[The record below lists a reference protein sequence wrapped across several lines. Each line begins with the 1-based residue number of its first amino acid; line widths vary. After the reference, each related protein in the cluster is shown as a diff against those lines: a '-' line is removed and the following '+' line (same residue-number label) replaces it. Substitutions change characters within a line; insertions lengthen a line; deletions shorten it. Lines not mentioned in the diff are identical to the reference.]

1 MGDIVRTRLSMI
13 TGAICA
19 LGVALFA
26 SPALAVPVS
35 VGHSGWLWGDPTPQG
50 NTLNDVVFLGARGF
64 AVGESGTVLRSED
77 GGNTWVGLPSGTQ
90 ADLGQVQEVNAS
102 TVVVGGGCAVRE
114 SENAGAS
121 FHRLPVNDSETS
133 CGTPIASFSFLSPS
147 TGFVEQADGT
157 IFLTTDG
164 GQTVAPKT
172 PVPLNGSGAGRIDF
186 ISPTVGFAITSGA
199 AGGHIYRTADGAGSW
214 SLVASTPATLS
225 DLVFVSS
232 TTAYAVG
239 ANNTLL
245 KSTDEGMTWKA
256 LPLTLPAG
264 SPAQSLTQ
272 ISCSEVMNC
281 LIATAPAAAPGTNV
295 LVRTTDGGATGAL
308 VSPSEQNLLSVAFST
323 ASNAVAVGQGGATV
337 LSSDGGTTFPTQIS
351 HRLGAAFPKLIRIGQ
366 SATDAYAPGAAG
378 QIAAT
383 TSGGASWSLLRVPTS
398 AELVD
403 VGFPTTEV
411 GYAVNTD
418 GTVFRSSTSGLTWSI
433 LNSGGG
439 APTSLLA
446 PNPGTVL
453 LLGPTG
459 VRRSTNAG
467 ASFAAVSATIVTGH
481 KHGKPVK
488 TKLSSFDLA
497 GGAQLAGTA
506 IFAWGT
512 ELLESTNGGGRW
524 TLIARPLPKRS
535 ISSVSFI
542 SATTGY
548 VVSSGRLFFTRNSG
562 RNWKEIVSAGISA
575 IGGAEGLSFSSA
587 SDGYL
592 LSKFNGAGKF
602 PLRTENGGR
611 TWTPEVTP
619 VAITAVTA
627 AGPVDYAAGATS
639 GLFDTTDGGL
649 SATPSTLT
657 LAITGAARRL
667 SMAKL
672 KKIGNRVHLGGTL
685 TPAAGGE
692 EIVISYMSTGGG
704 WHSKVVS
711 ASSSGAFTLIVSG
724 VRSST
729 NFIAQWSGNDV
740 DSGAGTAVTTL
751 TVTRK

>member
-1 MGDIVRTRLSMI
+1 MLAFI

-19 LGVALFA
+19 LGVLLGV
-26 SPALAVPVS
+26 SPALAAPVS
-35 VGHSGWLWGDPTPQG
+35 VGHSGWLWGDPVPQG

-64 AVGESGTVLRSED
+64 AVGELGTVLRSED
-77 GGNTWVGLPSGTQ
+77 SGNTWIGLPSGTG
-90 ADLGQVQEVNAS
+90 ADLGQVQEVNAN

-133 CGTPIASFSFLSPS
+133 CATPIASFSFLSPS
-147 TGFVEQADGT
+147 TGFVEQSDGT

-172 PVPLNGSGAGRIDF
+172 PVPLNGSSAGRISF
-186 ISPTVGFAITSGA
+186 ISPTVGFALTSGA
-199 AGGHIYRTADGAGSW
+199 GGGHIYRTADGAGSW
-214 SLVASTPATLS
+214 SLVATTPATLS
-225 DLVFVSS
+225 DLEFVSA

-245 KSTDEGMTWKA
+245 KSTDEGVTWKA
-256 LPLTLPAG
+256 LPLALPAG
-264 SPAQSLTQ
+264 SPAESLTQ
-272 ISCSEVMNC
+272 ISCSDVMHC
-281 LIATAPAAAPGTNV
+281 LIATAPAAAPSTNV

-308 VSPSEQNLLSVAFST
+308 VSPSQQNLLSVAFAT
-323 ASNAVAVGQGGATV
+323 ASNAVAVGQGGETV

-366 SATDAYAPGAAG
+366 SAMDAYAPGQAG

-383 TSGGASWSLLRVPTS
+383 TNGGASWGLLRVPTS

-411 GYAVNTD
+411 GYAVNID
-418 GTVFRSSTSGLTWSI
+418 GTVFRSATSGLTWSI

-439 APTSLLA
+439 APTALLA
-446 PNPGTVL
+446 PNPSTVL
-453 LLGPTG
+453 LLGPKG
-459 VRRSTNAG
+459 VRRSTNSG
-467 ASFAAVSATIVTGH
+467 ASFASVNASIVISH
-481 KHGKPVK
+481 KHGKAIK
-488 TKLSSFDLA
+488 TKLSTFDLS
-497 GGAQLAGTA
+497 GGAQLVGTA
-506 IFAWGT
+506 IFAWSA
-512 ELLESTNGGGRW
+512 ELLESTNGGTSW
-524 TLIARPLPKRS
+524 TLIPRPLPKRT

-542 SATTGY
+542 SPTTGY

-562 RNWKEIVSAGISA
+562 RNWREIVSVGTSA
-575 IGGAEGLSFSSA
+575 IGGAQGLSFSSA

-592 LSKFNGAGKF
+592 LSKFHGAGKF

-611 TWTPEVTP
+611 SWTPEITP

-627 AGPVDYAAGATS
+627 AGSVDYAAGATG

-649 SATPSTLT
+649 SANASTLT
-657 LAITGAARRL
+657 LAISGAHKL
-667 SMAKL
+667 SVAKL
-672 KKIGNRVHLGGTL
+672 KKAGGRVHLGGTL
-685 TPAAGGE
+685 TPAVGGE
-692 EIVISYMSTGGG
+692 EILISYMSTGGG
-704 WHSKVVS
+704 WHSKVVD
-711 ASSSGAFTLIVSG
+711 ASSTGAFTLTLPGIKA
-724 VRSST
+724 ST
-729 NFIAQWSGNDV
+729 DFVAQWSGNDV
-740 DSGAGTAVTTL
+740 DSGAGTAATVL